1 MKYASLL
8 ILVLLIASSFMVPLA
23 IAKAPVTNSSQEYPS
38 VFTAQVDRPSVAY
51 TGQNISIYVNVSYGF
66 QNYNVTVYYAGQNL
80 TGMQPLLTFH
90 QYEYNDSYFHFYMI
104 MPKVPQ
110 KLILYVIAT
119 ATASAGNV
127 SYSTQ
132 TEITVESPLV
142 LHAVVKNPTS
152 VPIRDATLTFL
163 IDGSIVS
170 TKVVNLIPAG
180 GSVNVNVS
188 LVLSTPLSTGKHTIT
203 VKIDS
208 SVALVNN
215 AGSTYS
221 STFYYGTPPNF
232 NWIYYVAG
240 AVVIFMAF
248 LAFAAGRRRPST
260 GPKWKR

>member
-1 MKYASLL
+1 MKYAFLL

-23 IAKAPVTNSSQEYPS
+23 LAKAPVINSSQAYPS
-38 VFTAQVDRPSVAY
+38 VFTAQVDHPSVAY
-51 TGQNISIYVNVSYGF
+51 TSQNISVYVNVTYGF
-66 QNYNVTVYYAGQNL
+66 HNYNVTVYYAGQNL

-90 QYEYNDSYFHFYMI
+90 QYEYNYSYFHFYMI
-104 MPKVPQ
+104 MPKAPGPV
-110 KLILYVIAT
+110 LLYLIAT
-119 ATASAGNV
+119 ASTSTGNV
-127 SYSTQ
+127 SFRTQ
-132 TEITVESPLV
+132 TQITVESPLI
-142 LHAVVKNPTS
+142 LHAIVKNPSS

-170 TKVVNLIPAG
+170 TKVVSLVPAG
-180 GSVNVNVS
+180 GSVNVYVS
-188 LVLSTPLSTGKHTIT
+188 LVLSTPLSTGKHTVT

-208 SVALVNN
+208 SVALINN

-221 STFYYGTPPNF
+221 STFYYGNPPNF

-240 AVVIFMAF
+240 GVVIFMAF